1 MYGQRGGRRLRR
13 CLESAA
19 ALAAAALAA
28 AALTLA
34 AAALTAAGIDCQ
46 PRGPCGKLRCN
57 ERWRAG

>member
-34 AAALTAAGIDCQ
+34 AAALAAQ
-46 PRGPCGKLRCN
+46 PPDAMHNDGGK
-57 ERWRAG
+57 